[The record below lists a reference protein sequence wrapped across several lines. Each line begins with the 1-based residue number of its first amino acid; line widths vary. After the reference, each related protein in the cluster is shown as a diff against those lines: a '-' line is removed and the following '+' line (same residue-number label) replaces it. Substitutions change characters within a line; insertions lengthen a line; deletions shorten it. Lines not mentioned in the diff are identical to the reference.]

1 MSCCEFSCLRYSDL
15 KVNKA
20 IISFLAS
27 FVLVR
32 YKLTEAKRE
41 ELKAEIVAG
50 HRTATSPTSLKY
62 QDTEK
67 GQNGTTGYTPSA
79 SGIQQLIPEPPIY
92 SCNPRLEQVGPFSR
106 QPPTELLER
115 CHALCI
121 TLASVGFVLAL
132 MGIVCY
138 AWALQP
144 VSVAAFSTAMLGICL
159 LAGAGTVMVWD
170 TAAITKYYTTPYIIP
185 YMYILFQLNLI
196 SQV

>member
-1 MSCCEFSCLRYSDL
+1 MSCCGFSCLRYSDL

-32 YKLTEAKRE
+32 YKLTEAKKE

-50 HRTATSPTSLKY
+50 RRTVTSPTSLKY
-62 QDTEK
+62 QDDEK
-67 GQNGTTGYTPSA
+67 GQNGTTGYTPSS

-106 QPPTELLER
+106 QPPTGLLER

-121 TLASVGFVLAL
+121 ILASVGFVLAL

-144 VSVAAFSTAMLGICL
+144 VSVAAFSTAMLGVCL
-159 LAGAGTVMVWD
+159 LAGAGTVMV
-170 TAAITKYYTTPYIIP
+170 
-185 YMYILFQLNLI
+185 
-196 SQV
+196 